1 MKREYAEACPP
12 LLKDFLYYMETIRG
26 RSPRT
31 VDGYFIDLRT
41 FLRYIKAVKVLGLRE
56 FDLSEITID
65 DLDSSVI
72 CGVTLSDI
80 YGYLNFTLTERDNS
94 AVTRARKVSSIRSFY
109 KYITTKTD
117 LLEVSPAKELDLPAI
132 RNSLPKFLSLEESLD
147 LLQTVAAAQ
156 NPRDFCMI
164 TFLINCGMRVSELVG
179 LNLSDLR
186 KKEKTLRLLGKGNKE
201 RIVYLN
207 EACQEAIRKYLA
219 VRPVDGVKDK
229 KALFLSRLK
238 QRISLQGVHFVVKG
252 YLQQVDGAQGYSTHK
267 LRHTA
272 ATLMYQQGGVDIRVL
287 KDILG
292 HENLGTTEIYT
303 HLSSEQ
309 IRTAAE
315 NNPLSHVKMR
325 KKAPDKP
332 AKEGAHDK

>member
-164 TFLINCGMRVSELVG
+164 TFLINCGMRVSEATRSA
-179 LNLSDLR
+179 LSMSMKPVFRQWKHMSPSGPRFSRTGIAPMNRRCFSRNGAAGSLPAGWNR
-186 KKEKTLRLLGKGNKE
+186 FSKNIWLLPVCPGGATPLTN
-201 RIVYLN
+201 
-207 EACQEAIRKYLA
+207 CAIQ
-219 VRPVDGVKDK
+219 P
-229 KALFLSRLK
+229 
-238 QRISLQGVHFVVKG
+238 QH
-252 YLQQVDGAQGYSTHK
+252 
-267 LRHTA
+267 
-272 ATLMYQQGGVDIRVL
+272 
-287 KDILG
+287 
-292 HENLGTTEIYT
+292 
-303 HLSSEQ
+303 
-309 IRTAAE
+309 
-315 NNPLSHVKMR
+315 
-325 KKAPDKP
+325 
-332 AKEGAHDK
+332 